1 MVEQIQ
7 KRERCYQVSVAS
19 CVGLKMSD
27 LLFYEVKGLCSREIR
42 QNIFVRT
49 KSGDLSAFET
59 RVVAGIREF
68 QRLSRFS
75 RFFQFG
81 TGVSCVS

>member
-1 MVEQIQ
+1 M
-7 KRERCYQVSVAS
+7 AS

-27 LLFYEVKGLCSREIR
+27 LLFYEVQGLCSREIR

-59 RVVAGIREF
+59 RVVAGIFVE
-68 QRLSRFS
+68 RLSRFTS
-75 RFFQFG
+75 FFHFG